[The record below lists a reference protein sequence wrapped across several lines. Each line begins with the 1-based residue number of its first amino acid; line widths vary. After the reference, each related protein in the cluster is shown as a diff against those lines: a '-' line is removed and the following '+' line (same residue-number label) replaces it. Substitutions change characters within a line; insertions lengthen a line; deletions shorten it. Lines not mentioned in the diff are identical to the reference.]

1 MMIWLIFGLILFG
14 LLAIDL
20 GVLNKGTDIL
30 TTKEATRNS
39 IIWVSIGLLF
49 GGFVYFAYT
58 YHWFGIG
65 LEIGHAKAGGV
76 AMTEYI
82 SGYLVELSLSIDN
95 LFVFALI
102 FRYFKVPA
110 QSQYRVLFWGII
122 IALLL
127 RGLMIFGGVLLV
139 QRFHWIEYLFAAI
152 IIYSAYRM
160 WVSGDDGL
168 NIEEM
173 PLVIW
178 LRKWIRMV
186 HYYQEDKFFTNE
198 GGKWHATPLFLT
210 FLVVN
215 IVDVIFAFDS
225 IPAIFAITH
234 DEFLIFTSNIFAIL
248 GLRSL
253 YFLLVGMLDKFV
265 HLKTSLI
272 VILLFIGIK
281 MLVSNFVTVPS
292 GLALIIILVILA
304 TGVIT
309 SVSRNKSVEN
319 KEEQNQS

>member
-1 MMIWLIFGLILFG
+1 MMIWLIFGVILVG

-20 GVLNKGTDIL
+20 GILNKGTQTL
-30 TTKEATRNS
+30 TPREATRNS

-49 GGFVYFAYT
+49 SVFVYFSYT
-58 YHWFGIG
+58 HHWFGIG
-65 LEIGHAKAGGV
+65 LDIGHQVSGGV
-76 AMTEYI
+76 AMTQYI

-122 IALLL
+122 IALVL
-127 RGLMIFGGVLLV
+127 RGLMIFGGVLLI
-139 QRFHWIEYLFAAI
+139 QRFHWIEYFFAAI

-160 WVSGDDGL
+160 WASGDDGL

-173 PLVIW
+173 PMVIW
-178 LRKWIRMV
+178 LRKWMRMV
-186 HYYQEDKFFTNE
+186 HYYKEDHFFTHE

-281 MLVSNFVTVPS
+281 MLASNFIHLPS
-292 GLALIIILVILA
+292 GLALIIILVILGA
-304 TGVIT
+304 GILT
-309 SVSRNKSVEN
+309 SVYSKKKSTD
-319 KEEQNQS
+319 QGT